1 MKISGFGM
9 GRNTSKL
16 YYPVKQ
22 SIASIL
28 PIVDEFVFAL
38 GASDEDDRTREEI
51 LSLQSDKIKIIDTVW
66 DLEKFP
72 GGTENPHQ
80 TDIAKEAC
88 TGDWLIYMQA
98 DEVIHEDDL
107 PIIVR
112 KCEQRLDD
120 HRIEGFLLNYI
131 HFYGDYD
138 HFAHQHGWY
147 QKEIR
152 IIRNLPE
159 IHSFWTAQ
167 SFRKI
172 PDFDGKSYQDKKGT
186 EKLTVESID
195 ARIFHYGW
203 VRPPEIMQSKS
214 KSLATIHKGVRAAD
228 QMYADRAQ
236 VFDYGNMSRMSR
248 FEGTHPAVMKEWMED
263 FHWGDQLHFEKGY
276 QVNRPLM
283 KHEKWRYRIL
293 GWIEQ
298 NLNGGKHLFDYHNW
312 HEIKPD

>member
-38 GASDEDDRTREEI
+38 GKGDDDDQTREEI
-51 LSLQSDKIKIIDTVW
+51 LSLHSDKIKIIDTVW

-72 GGTENPHQ
+72 NGTENPHQ
-80 TDIAKEAC
+80 TDIAKEVC

-107 PIIVR
+107 DSIVS

-120 HRIEGFLLNYI
+120 HRVEGFLLNYI

-138 HFAHQHGWY
+138 HYAHQHGWY

-152 IIRNLPE
+152 IIRNLPD

-172 PDFDGKSYQDKKGT
+172 PDFDGKSYQKKDGT

-195 ARIFHYGW
+195 ARVFHYGW

-214 KSLATIHKGVRAAD
+214 KSLETIHRGEATANK
-228 QMYADRAQ
+228 MYASRASLY
-236 VFDYGNMSRMSR
+236 DYGNMAQMAR
-248 FEGTHPAVMKEWMED
+248 FHGTHPAVMEEWMED
-263 FHWGDQLHFEKGY
+263 FHWGEHLNFDKDY
-276 QVNRPLM
+276 KPDRPLM
-283 KHEKWRYRIL
+283 KHEMSKYKFL
-293 GWIEQ
+293 GWME
-298 NLNGGKHLFDYHNW
+298 NTFFGGKHLFAYHNW
-312 HEIKPD
+312 KEIKP